1 MDALPLLGTAT
12 FWILA
17 GLGHL
22 TIWVAIF
29 NRMHS
34 TAIEHLPKKVL
45 ERVIYV
51 AVLLIA
57 SLVVIAKW
65 PALVPAQA
73 DPWLSWLQLRPW
85 QVAADAYL
93 WLSIVAACL
102 VMVRWFV
109 WQVIRRPPP
118 EFRQKGSRQ
127 IHLQREHDA
136 RASTWCGDPLTRAMT
151 WVPKNQIL
159 ELEVNEKELVLDRL
173 PESFDGWSIAHVSD
187 FHLTGRMTQAFYEA
201 IARLVS
207 DLDCDCVV
215 LSGDVIDK
223 AHCLDW
229 LEPVFGGMRARESRF
244 FILGNHDRRIH
255 DDRLVRERMVR
266 AGWEDLSEGWR
277 QTEREE
283 ARVLWAGNEL
293 PWYRSAEQLDRP
305 VRGTQELRI
314 LVSHSPDQ
322 IVWAVDRDFDLVLA
336 GHTHGG
342 QIRPPVV
349 GPIVSPSRFGPKFAS
364 GEFRVANT
372 WMHVSRGVAGTHPIR
387 WNCSPE
393 ITRLVLRRP
402 RGQKSA
408 E

>member
-29 NRMHS
+29 NRVHS
-34 TAIEHLPKKVL
+34 TAIEHFPKKVL
-45 ERVIYV
+45 ERVIYL

-57 SLVVIAKW
+57 SLVVLAKW
-65 PALVPAQA
+65 PALIPAQT
-73 DPWLSWLQLRPW
+73 DSWLGWLPLRPW
-85 QVAADAYL
+85 QVAADVYL
-93 WLSIVAACL
+93 GLSVVAACL
-102 VMVRWFV
+102 VMVRWLL
-109 WQVIRRPPP
+109 WQVLRRPPG
-118 EFRQKGSRQ
+118 EFRLKSSRR
-127 IHLQREHDA
+127 IHLQRDHDA
-136 RASTWCGDPLTRAMT
+136 RASTWCGDTLTCAMT

-159 ELEVNEKELVLDRL
+159 DLEVNEKELVLERL

-223 AHCLDW
+223 ARCLGW

-244 FILGNHDRRIH
+244 FILGNHDRRIR

-277 QTEREE
+277 RIEREE

-305 VRGTQELRI
+305 VRGAQELRI

-322 IVWAVDRDFDLVLA
+322 IVWAVKRDFDLVLA

-342 QIRPPVV
+342 QIRPPMV
-349 GPIVSPSRFGPKFAS
+349 GPIISPSRFGPKFAS

-402 RGQKSA
+402 RGQKLA

>member
-22 TIWVAIF
+22 AIWVAIF

-45 ERVIYV
+45 ERVIYL
-51 AVLLIA
+51 AVVLIA
-57 SLVVIAKW
+57 SLVVLTKW
-65 PALVPAQA
+65 PALIPAQA
-73 DPWLSWLQLRPW
+73 AAWLSWLQLRPW
-85 QVAADAYL
+85 QLATEVYS
-93 WLSIVAACL
+93 WLSVVAACL
-102 VMVRWFV
+102 VMVRWFI

-118 EFRQKGSRQ
+118 EFRHKGSRH
-127 IHLQREHDA
+127 IHLQRDHDA

-173 PESFDGWSIAHVSD
+173 PERFDGWSIAHVSD

-277 QTEREE
+277 RTEREE

-322 IVWAVDRDFDLVLA
+322 VVWAVDRDFDLVLA

-402 RGQKSA
+402 RG
-408 E
+408 